1 MTNAPGFKQMH
12 VAVVGG
18 GIGGLSAAVALRR
31 AGHRVDIFERRGF
44 DVEVGASISCAANGS
59 IHLEEWGIDVDAM
72 SPVALMKLTM
82 RDWETGEIQGVYDLS
97 DYQKEWGRD
106 YYMLH
111 RQDMHKVLLA
121 AATSEEGEG
130 MPCKVHNNSVCDT
143 IDLETNTITFLNG
156 KSIQADLI
164 IGADGIRS
172 VVREQIGVKPDIKT
186 SPQTCYR
193 CNVLT
198 KDIKALGLVKHSY
211 EPAIQ
216 FWGGSEG
223 RNGRSKY
230 YKIVMSPC
238 SGGEIV
244 SFYCFMPTEMTN
256 HREEGF
262 TFKEVPVSDIL
273 QGRYSDLDPECLA
286 LLQNSKDR
294 MPWRLYVHQ
303 PYTHWINKRVCLL
316 GDAAHPM
323 MPHQSQGACQ
333 AIEDAGALGIIF
345 SAKYPEFTRDVEA
358 GLRLYQAI
366 RKPRATRVQEA
377 SARATEN
384 LGERIGFT
392 SIQIEDEHLRPKSG
406 NLTVREMNE
415 YKMHDHIAAE
425 VAKLRKARETPQEMA
440 HL

>member
-1 MTNAPGFKQMH
+1 MSTSQASGFKQLH
-12 VAVVGG
+12 VAVIGG
-18 GIGGLSAAVALRR
+18 GIGGLAAALSMRR

-59 IHLEEWGIDVDAM
+59 VHLEDWGIDVKSM

-82 RDWETGEIQGVYDLS
+82 RDWETGQIQGVYDLS
-97 DYQKEWGRD
+97 DYEREWGRV

-111 RQDMHKVLLA
+111 RQDMHKVLLD
-121 AATSEEGEG
+121 AATAEDGIG
-130 MPCKVHNNSVCDT
+130 IPCQVHNNSPCDT
-143 IDLETNTITFLNG
+143 VDLETNTVKFLNG
-156 KSIQADLI
+156 TSIQADLI
-164 IGADGIRS
+164 VGADGIR
-172 VVREQIGVKPDIKT
+172 IGVKPDIKT

-198 KDIKALGLVKHSY
+198 EDIKRLGLVKHSY

-223 RNGRSKY
+223 KNGRSKY
-230 YKIVMSPC
+230 YKIVMAPC
-238 SGGEIV
+238 SNGEVV
-244 SFYCFMPTEMTN
+244 SFYCFMPTELTN

-262 TFKEVPVSDIL
+262 TFKEAPVSDIL

-286 LLQNSKDR
+286 LLKNSRER

-303 PYTHWINKRVCLL
+303 AYTHWINKRTCLL

-323 MPHQSQGACQ
+323 MPHQSQGAVQ

-384 LGERIGFT
+384 VGERIGFT
-392 SIQIEDEHLRPKSG
+392 SIQVEDESLRPSEG
-406 NLTVREMNE
+406 SLTVREMNE
-415 YKMHDHIAAE
+415 YNMHQHVAAE
-425 VAKLRKARETPQEMA
+425 VAKIRKARDAPQEMA